1 MEKISNKNLKNN
13 IWIINLDKSTDRMDR
28 IKKNFEKYK
37 IKFNRF
43 SAIYGKNVSKEYI
56 NKNVSLT
63 CKKLLCNYGIIGC
76 AASHKTLWKQLVDSD
91 DDFYIIFEDDIE
103 LNEKS
108 FEIIKKIILHLN
120 NKEYDIDYLN
130 LNCVNYGCSIQ
141 KTIFTIDEYKFG
153 KPYMPLQ
160 TGAYIITK
168 KGAEKLLNYISN
180 TSYHVDFEI
189 LFVKFF
195 TNFNYYTS
203 NIPII
208 NLTNDE
214 TTIGT
219 FKKTLTLMFL
229 EYLNYDYLSWT
240 LNAPLFTINLF
251 YEINILLL
259 LLLLLL
265 LLNNQYLYNSIIFW
279 FIILELFLLH
289 KIYL

>member
-1 MEKISNKNLKNN
+1 MTNDILENN
-13 IWIINLDKSTDRMDR
+13 IWVINLDKSTDRMNR
-28 IKKNFEKYK
+28 IKKNFEEHK

-43 SAIYGKNVSKEYI
+43 SAIYGKNVSKEYM
-56 NKNVSLT
+56 NKNVNSI

-76 AASHKTLWKQLVDSD
+76 AASHKTLWQQLIDSD
-91 DDFYIIFEDDIE
+91 ENFYIIFEDDIE
-103 LNEKS
+103 LNQKS
-108 FEIIKKIILHLN
+108 FETIKKIIPYLN
-120 NKEYDIDYLN
+120 NEEYDIDYLN
-130 LNCVNYGCSIQ
+130 LNCINFGCSIQ

-153 KPYMPLQ
+153 KPYVPLQ

-168 KGAEKLLNYISN
+168 KGAKKLLNYISN

-195 TNFNYYTS
+195 SNFNYYAS

-219 FKKTLTLMFL
+219 SKKTLTLIFL

-240 LNAPLFTINLF
+240 LNAPLFTIDLF
-251 YEINILLL
+251 YEINVLLL
-259 LLLLLL
+259 LSLLLL
-265 LLNNQYLYNSIIFW
+265 LLNNKYLHNDIIFW
-279 FIILELFLLH
+279 FVILELFLLH
-289 KIYL
+289 RIYL